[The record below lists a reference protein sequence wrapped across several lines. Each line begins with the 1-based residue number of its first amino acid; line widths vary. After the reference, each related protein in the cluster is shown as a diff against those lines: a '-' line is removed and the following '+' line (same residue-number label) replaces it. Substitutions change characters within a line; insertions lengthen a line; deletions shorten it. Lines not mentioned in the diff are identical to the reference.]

1 MEYSYNTGNVKGS
14 GYVGGIVGDNTGGA
28 GGPAGIST
36 DNYWN
41 SSAAIS
47 PANTTGV
54 GNASSVV
61 SGVTALTSSQFGVAT
76 NFAGFSFNRFSS
88 GEFQSSATTSP
99 WFMATVFPNG
109 GTTGITAP
117 ILVADLPV
125 ATVTS
130 TSGTSVYNGQAVL
143 ITQNVSMGG
152 TGLTVGPNAGTYGP
166 DTLSAPSTQM
176 SVGSFS
182 SSSTSWSWTITP
194 APLSPTGTSTTTGI
208 KSSPD
213 LFSPPPI
220 MNISMNTNMN
230 TQALSS
236 QQGSFASLSQ
246 PIFSQSTL
254 WTSSSILTEE
264 DTTSS
269 PLPYEAKQNEVKQK
283 HLLTVEDIQ

>member
-1 MEYSYNTGNVKGS
+1 MGNQ
-14 GYVGGIVGDNTGGA
+14 DN
-28 GGPAGIST
+28 
-36 DNYWN
+36 
-41 SSAAIS
+41 
-47 PANTTGV
+47 
-54 GNASSVV
+54 
-61 SGVTALTSSQFGVAT
+61 
-76 NFAGFSFNRFSS
+76 FSS
-88 GEFQSSATTSP
+88 GDFQSSATTHP

-182 SSSTSWSWTITP
+182 SNSTSWSWTITP
-194 APLSPTGTSTTTGI
+194 APLSPTGTKTTTGTGSTTEI
-208 KSSPD
+208 NSSPD
-213 LFSPPPI
+213 LSSPPPI
-220 MNISMNTNMN
+220 MNMSMNTNMN
-230 TQALSS
+230 TQVLSS

-246 PIFSQSTL
+246 PTFSQLTL